1 MNLHSPYFYS
11 YLHSNVINNLPIPVN
26 VIRLFVFTSLLLQR
40 NTDIPVCTDAVQTGM
55 SMLRKTKYIM
65 EFKDKI
71 VLITGAASGI
81 GRQTALE
88 FAKQGGMVVVSDVN
102 EKGGAETVQLIESEG
117 GKATFIKNNVAD
129 SSEVEQLIHTIVERY
144 GSLDIAI
151 NNAGVGG
158 GAARLAD
165 VSIEEWHDVMSIN
178 ASGVFYC
185 MKYELQQ
192 MMKQGSGNIVNIA
205 SVAGLRALPN
215 SSPYVASKHAVVGLT
230 KTAAKEYA
238 RKNIRINALCPVFT
252 VTALFDPKKIE
263 QGVPGLPDKLKAA
276 IPMKRF
282 AEVQEMTDAIIWLC
296 SEKSSF
302 VTGLALQVD
311 GGMMA

>member
-1 MNLHSPYFYS
+1 
-11 YLHSNVINNLPIPVN
+11 
-26 VIRLFVFTSLLLQR
+26 
-40 NTDIPVCTDAVQTGM
+40 
-55 SMLRKTKYIM
+55 M

-81 GRQTALE
+81 VRQTALE
-88 FAKQGGMVVVSDVN
+88 FAKQGGTVIVSDVN

-144 GSLDIAI
+144 GSLDIEI

-252 VTALFDPKKIE
+252 VTALFDPEKIE